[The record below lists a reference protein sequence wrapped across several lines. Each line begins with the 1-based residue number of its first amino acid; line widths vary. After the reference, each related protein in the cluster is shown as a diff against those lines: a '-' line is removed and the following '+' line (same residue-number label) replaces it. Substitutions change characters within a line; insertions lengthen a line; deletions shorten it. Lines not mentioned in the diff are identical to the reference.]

1 MEEGKRKEKE
11 VEEKEEKEQKGG
23 GQRKEKEKRGER
35 GEIQKLRKRRRG
47 NQKQMIF
54 EHATSCL
61 PPRLETTSQNSSTNT
76 HTIETGH
83 SIVGLK

>member
-11 VEEKEEKEQKGG
+11 VKEKEEKEQKGG
-23 GQRKEKEKRGER
+23 GQRKEKKRGER
-35 GEIQKLRKRRRG
+35 REIQKLRKRRRG

>member
-11 VEEKEEKEQKGG
+11 VKEQKGG
-23 GQRKEKEKRGER
+23 GQREEKEKRGER
-35 GEIQKLRKRRRG
+35 RGIQKLRKRRRG